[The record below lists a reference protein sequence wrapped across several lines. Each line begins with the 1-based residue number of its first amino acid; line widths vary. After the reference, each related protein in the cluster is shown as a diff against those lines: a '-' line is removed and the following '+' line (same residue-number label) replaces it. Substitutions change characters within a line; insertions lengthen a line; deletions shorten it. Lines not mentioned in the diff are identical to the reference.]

1 MGYTISA
8 AIHGAIPKTKLTRN
22 MGAAN
27 FKGVSISTVM
37 DDKSFR
43 RLCVTLGCLT
53 GPQWRVTGTGAF
65 GCAPGQPGTW
75 VC

>member
-1 MGYTISA
+1 
-8 AIHGAIPKTKLTRN
+8 

-53 GPQWRVTGTGAF
+53 GPQWRVTGMGAF
-65 GCAPGQPGTW
+65 GCAPGTTRHMGLLTDL
-75 VC
+75 CAIFRHSSFLTGLEGFK